1 MRRVDFPRCPRPRP
15 PLCRPQHRPSP
26 NRQAQ
31 EVSTQSINQSPDQ
44 PINQSINQL
53 VNQTINQSIKQSV
66 EQAINRS
73 INQSINE
80 DAKSCLLNFFC
91 YSYRLH
97 DSEET
102 FPPRRRGEL
111 QRSLPYLHVHGRV
124 SDLQNQPEGLP
135 VGKVISGQRS
145 ALLGRTRSPIH
156 PHYAV
161 TKFLL
166 VSITVQPRM
175 LFRFVI
181 SKTTA
186 VSSLP

>member
-31 EVSTQSINQSPDQ
+31 EVSTQSSNQSINHPTKQSINQPTNQ
-44 PINQSINQL
+44 AVNQSINQP
-53 VNQTINQSIKQSV
+53 IGQSS
-66 EQAINRS
+66 
-73 INQSINE
+73 NQSINE
-80 DAKSCLLNFFC
+80 DAESRLLNFFC
-91 YSYRLH
+91 YSFRLH

-145 ALLGRTRSPIH
+145 ALLGGLVPRFTRIMQSQ
-156 PHYAV
+156 
-161 TKFLL
+161 KSCRFL
-166 VSITVQPRM
+166 S
-175 LFRFVI
+175 LFNHVCYFDFLFQKRRQF
-181 SKTTA
+181 
-186 VSSLP
+186 LPSHD